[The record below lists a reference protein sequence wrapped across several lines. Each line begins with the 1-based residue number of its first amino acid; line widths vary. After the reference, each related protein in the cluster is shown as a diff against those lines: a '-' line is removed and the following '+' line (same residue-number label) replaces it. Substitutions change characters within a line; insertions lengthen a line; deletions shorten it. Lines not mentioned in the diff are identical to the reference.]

1 MRILGTRNGFGAL
14 AVVAALSGLMAGA
27 LLWAGLT
34 VTPKPLRNDAAT
46 NPAARPAPT
55 PSARLGELLVSPPS
69 FGAGLPLLKT
79 ATSQPSVVTASAQV
93 VRVLGVARLGRSG
106 RALVSDA
113 TGKSRWIR
121 VGQCDGPICVSAVG
135 RSSAI
140 LTVGGVRQLVD
151 IFRQERRQGALA
163 APVIVASPSGPP
175 SPPPPPSASIPGMV
189 EPTLPK
195 PAEGQTGPQGGA

>member
-1 MRILGTRNGFGAL
+1 MRILGTRNRWGAL
-14 AVVAALSGLMAGA
+14 AVVAVLSGLLAGC

-46 NPAARPAPT
+46 NPVARPTPT

-69 FGAGLPLLKT
+69 FGAGPAVLKT
-79 ATSQPSVVTASAQV
+79 SASPSSVVTTSAED

-113 TGKSRWIR
+113 AGKSRWIR

-135 RSSAI
+135 RSSAV
-140 LTVGGVRQLVD
+140 LTVSGERRFVD
-151 IFRQERRQGALA
+151 IFRQERPEGVSP
-163 APVIVASPSGPP
+163 APVIIAAPAGPSTTAPP
-175 SPPPPPSASIPGMV
+175 MPVPGVV
-189 EPTLPK
+189 EPTLPN
-195 PAEGQTGPQGGA
+195 PTDGQPRPQS